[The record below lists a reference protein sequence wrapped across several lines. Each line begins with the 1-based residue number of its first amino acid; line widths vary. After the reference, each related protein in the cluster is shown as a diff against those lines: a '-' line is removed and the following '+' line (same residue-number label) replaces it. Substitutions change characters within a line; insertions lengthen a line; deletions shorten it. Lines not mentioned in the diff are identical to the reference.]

1 MSDGFDFF
9 ICGVSISVLIPC
21 GIIFIGMDNGDL
33 WIKLFGVFLIL
44 FGAFLLIIETI
55 AVNGLFYRG

>member
-9 ICGVSISVLIPC
+9 ICGASISVLIPC
-21 GIIFIGMDNGDL
+21 GIIFIGIDNGDL

-55 AVNGLFYRG
+55 VVNGLFYRG

>member
-9 ICGVSISVLIPC
+9 ICGVSIFVLIPC